1 MKHFRKIW
9 DKEKHDW
16 IFAHK
21 GMNRNEE
28 YELFCKAFP
37 EADVSRIAFFNER
50 SRIGASRCDWVGKHN
65 RSAKPLY
72 SEQVK
77 KGYVRIKIA
86 QPSVWISKAKWVY
99 METHPWE
106 DFSERSN
113 YVFLDGNNRNFS
125 PENIERVSLKLM
137 GVFNLMG
144 GCEYGNLEVTKLR
157 ILQAKLK
164 IAQLD
169 VGEKLNLIGRN
180 GNSGR
185 FFIEEHRA
193 KGRAY
198 AARPEVRARQAKNAR
213 ERMRRLKVENPAK
226 YRAILDYNNERRK
239 LKRGNK

>member
-16 IFAHK
+16 IHAHK
-21 GMNRNEE
+21 DMNRQDA

-37 EADVSRIAFFNER
+37 EADVTKTAFFNER
-50 SRIGASRCDWVGKHN
+50 SRIGVKQRQTHHFSR
-65 RSAKPLY
+65 KPKELY
-72 SEQVK
+72 AEQIK

-125 PENIERVSLKLM
+125 PENVERVPLKIM
-137 GVFNLMG
+137 GVFNLIG
-144 GCEYGNLEVTKLR
+144 GCEYGNPEVTKLR

-164 IAQLD
+164 VAQLD

-198 AARPEVRARQAKNAR
+198 AARPEVKERQAKNAR
-213 ERMRRLKVENPAK
+213 ERMRRLKVENSAK
-226 YRAILDYNNERRK
+226 YRAILDYNNEQRK

>member
-16 IFAHK
+16 IHAHK
-21 GMNRNEE
+21 DMNRNKA

-37 EADVSRIAFFNER
+37 EADITKIAFFNER
-50 SRIGASRCDWVGKHN
+50 SRIGASRCDWVGRHN
-65 RSAKPLY
+65 RTARPLY
-72 SEQVK
+72 SEQIK

-86 QPSVWISKAKWVY
+86 QPSVWVSKAKWVY

-125 PENIERVSLKLM
+125 PENIERVPLKIM

-144 GCEYGNLEVTKLR
+144 GCEYGNPEVTKLR

-164 IAQLD
+164 VAQLD
-169 VGEKLNLIGRN
+169 VGEKLNLVKNNGAGRC
-180 GNSGR
+180 
-185 FFIEEHRA
+185 FIEEHKA
-193 KGRAY
+193 KMRAY
-198 AARPEVRARQAKNAR
+198 VVRPEVKERQAKNAR

-226 YRAILDYNNERRK
+226 YRAILDYNNEHKK